1 MANKKQEYTIIAKQ
15 WLENFL
21 NEKYSNKFT
30 IKVILPTSNISK
42 LPDPEI
48 KFVNNYTL
56 FDFKPDVLGI
66 LTDKKTKKVEL
77 VLLNRSTS
85 AISVKEIGEVNVY
98 SLITAPIHSFIV
110 SPKGLPTEVNT
121 LLLNE
126 SIEDSLLNYSS
137 EKEIVILKL
146 LENGKIDNKN
156 IFPRRL
162 KNYF

>member
-1 MANKKQEYTIIAKQ
+1 MADKKQEYTIVAKE

-21 NEKYSNKFT
+21 NKKYSNDFK
-30 IKVILPTSNISK
+30 IKVILPSSNISK
-42 LPDPEI
+42 LSDPEI
-48 KFVNNYTL
+48 KSVNNYTL

-66 LTDKKTKKVEL
+66 LINKKTKKVEL

-98 SLITAPIHSFIV
+98 SIITTPLHSFIV

-126 SIEDSLLNYSS
+126 SIEDSLLNYNS
-137 EKEIVILKL
+137 EKEIIILRL

-156 IFPRRL
+156 IFPRRF
-162 KNYF
+162 KDYF

>member
-1 MANKKQEYTIIAKQ
+1 MANKKQAYTIIAKE

-21 NEKYSNKFT
+21 KEKYSKDFN
-30 IKVILPTSNISK
+30 IEVILPKSNISK
-42 LPDPEI
+42 LSDQKI
-48 KFVNNYTL
+48 KSVENYTL

-66 LTDKKTKKVEL
+66 LTNKKTKKVEL

-85 AISVKEIGEVNVY
+85 AISVKEIGEINVY
-98 SLITAPIHSFIV
+98 SLILTPLHSFIV

-126 SIEDSLLNYSS
+126 SIEDSLLNYNK
-137 EKEIVILKL
+137 EKEIIILKL

-156 IFPRRL
+156 IFPRRF